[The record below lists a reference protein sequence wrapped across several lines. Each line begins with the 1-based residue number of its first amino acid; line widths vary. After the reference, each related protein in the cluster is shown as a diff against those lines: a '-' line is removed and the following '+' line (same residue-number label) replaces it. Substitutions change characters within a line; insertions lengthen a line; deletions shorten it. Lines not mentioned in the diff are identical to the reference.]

1 MAIAPF
7 ANKPL
12 RVVAGRIF
20 QFWPIHGKIRRI
32 GTTAMNKRTYMNKRT
47 CSLTFV
53 VAASF
58 LLSTPATAGVLYD
71 NGLVN
76 ANIGAIDASVIYYG
90 GVVSD
95 SFILTGTSTLTGVN
109 LGIWIASG
117 DIPDYLY
124 WSISD
129 SPVLTATGG
138 TKVSLTDVTKL
149 CNGCV
154 SARNAPADTYFASFS
169 LPDVVEG
176 PGNYFLTLHG
186 SYYLF
191 WDVSNGPSVAWIDG
205 SNAQSQY
212 GDGMTHSNS
221 FQILGDGPAPSATPE
236 PASTA
241 LFLSGLALVAGLA
254 RRKTRA

>member
-1 MAIAPF
+1 
-7 ANKPL
+7 L
-12 RVVAGRIF
+12 RVVAGLIF
-20 QFWPIHGKIRRI
+20 QFWPIHDKIRRI
-32 GTTAMNKRTYMNKRT
+32 ETTAMNKRTLMNKRT
-47 CSLTFV
+47 CLLTFV

-76 ANIGAIDASVIYYG
+76 ANIGTIDASVIYYG

-95 SFILTGTSTLTGVN
+95 SFTLTGTSTLTGVN

-117 DIPDYLY
+117 DIPAYLY

-129 SPVLTATGG
+129 SPVDTTTGG
-138 TKVSLTDVTKL
+138 TQASLTDVTKL

-154 SARNAPADTYFASFS
+154 IARNNPADTYFASFV
-169 LPDVVEG
+169 LPGVVEG
-176 PGNYFLTLHG
+176 PGTHFLTLYG
-186 SYYLF
+186 SNYLF

-205 SNAQSQY
+205 YNAQSQY
-212 GDGMTHSNS
+212 DDGMTHSNS

>member
-12 RVVAGRIF
+12 RVVAGLIF
-20 QFWPIHGKIRRI
+20 QFWPIHDKIRRI
-32 GTTAMNKRTYMNKRT
+32 EKTAMNKRTLMNKRT
-47 CSLTFV
+47 CLLTFV

-76 ANIGAIDASVIYYG
+76 ANIGTIDASVIYYG

-95 SFILTGTSTLTGVN
+95 SFTLTGTSTLTGVN

-117 DIPDYLY
+117 DIPAYLY

-138 TKVSLTDVTKL
+138 TQAFLTDVTNV
-149 CNGCV
+149 CMGCMIINN
-154 SARNAPADTYFASFS
+154 SPGDTYFASFS
-169 LPDVVEG
+169 LPDVAVG
-176 PGNYFLTLHG
+176 PGTHFLTLYG
-186 SYYLF
+186 SDY
-191 WDVSNGPSVAWIDG
+191 WDVSNGPSAAYQNGFDLKDYLTPG
-205 SNAQSQY
+205 S
-212 GDGMTHSNS
+212 HSNS